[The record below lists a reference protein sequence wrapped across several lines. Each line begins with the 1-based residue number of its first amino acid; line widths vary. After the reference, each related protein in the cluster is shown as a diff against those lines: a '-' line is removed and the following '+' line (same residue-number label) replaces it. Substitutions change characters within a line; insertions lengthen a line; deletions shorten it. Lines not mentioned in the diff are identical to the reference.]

1 VALQTA
7 TILLVED
14 STMIRSMAARILRKH
29 GYQVV
34 EAPNGEEALA
44 TLNTQP
50 DFSPQLLITDF
61 SMPKMDGDQLAR
73 QIQRLHPTIK
83 VLFISG
89 HTDRALSQYGLLDT
103 GHAILP
109 KPFTPNLLVE
119 TVRELLSA
127 A

>member
-1 VALQTA
+1 MALQTA

-14 STMIRSMAARILRKH
+14 SAMIRSMAARILRKYDYH
-29 GYQVV
+29 VV

-50 DFSPQLLITDF
+50 DITPHLLITDF

-73 QIQRLHPTIK
+73 QVQRLHPAIK

-89 HTDRALSQYGLLDT
+89 HTDHALSQYGLLDT
-103 GHAILP
+103 GHTILP
-109 KPFTPNLLVE
+109 KPFTPNMLIE
-119 TVRELLSA
+119 TVRELLLA
-127 A
+127 V